1 MSANL
6 AKDPNRRS
14 EGGQLVL
21 SGHSLPAARDPYG
34 TLAGYPAIG
43 PETGTPG
50 RSYLDIV
57 LELWRI
63 VYKRKWLIL
72 GIAAVLLTIGTLR
85 TLIKV
90 PLYTATTRLQIDR
103 NVAKVVNSEGVI
115 PFEDVDFDF
124 MRTQFELLK
133 SRNMAERVVSSLTLG
148 DDPDL
153 LKPRQ
158 MSLLGLITGLF
169 SSTRDR
175 PVIDGSAASAAAV
188 GVVLGN
194 LMVQPVT
201 GSRLVDLSYADSS
214 PERAQRIANAYAD
227 AFISANLDK
236 RFQANAAAKTF
247 LEDKIQQLK
256 LRLEESEKKLLLF
269 AEDQQIVDVNDKA
282 SIAETNL
289 ASANAALGDLIAERT
304 KNELLWKQTES
315 GESIDLPQLLN
326 DKSII
331 ALRDKRKE
339 LAIEYQQKLQ
349 TFKPSYP
356 AMVQIK
362 NQLDEIDRQ
371 LANEAKTLKE
381 SLKGA
386 YEASLAQEN
395 ELRKRIETLRA
406 DVLDLQKRSI
416 QYNILKREVDTNR
429 ELYTSLL
436 QRYKEVDVAS
446 GVGANNVFV
455 VDRAGLPGRPSS
467 PNFFRALL
475 MSLALGL
482 GAGLAAAYLLE
493 RLDNKVRSV
502 KQLEAASGLPTLGV
516 IPNVTNV
523 EEQIA
528 DVRSALNEASRSLCT
543 ALQFVT
549 DQGLPRTITITSA
562 GPGEGK
568 SITSVAMAKHFA
580 SLGRK
585 VLLVD
590 ADLRNPSLHQ
600 KLNRDNSAGLSNY
613 LTGACSPP
621 QVMQKTEVPNLAFMA
636 SGPLP
641 PNAADLLGGPRVLSL
656 LSVGCEVFDLI
667 VIDGPPV
674 LGLADAPLLASAAS
688 ATVFVVAAGSG
699 RTAVIRGAL
708 KRLQLAR
715 ANLVG
720 TVLTKYDAKSVTY
733 GYGYG
738 AGHEYTYQYNYR
750 AQNPNNEPDAAA
762 QIPQLAD
769 LRQRLVKMA
778 DNT

>member
-1 MSANL
+1 MSTNV
-6 AKDPNRRS
+6 AKDPHGRP

-21 SGHSLPAARDPYG
+21 ASQYLPAPRDPYG
-34 TLAGYPAIG
+34 LLAGYPATDT
-43 PETGTPG
+43 ETPDH
-50 RSYLDIV
+50 SYLDII
-57 LELWRI
+57 LEIWRI

-72 GIAAVLLTIGTLR
+72 SIAAAFLTIGTLR
-85 TLIKV
+85 TLMKT
-90 PLYTATTRLQIDR
+90 PLYTATARLQIDR
-103 NVAKVVNSEGVI
+103 NVAKIVNTEGVLPI
-115 PFEDVDFDF
+115 ESGDSDF
-124 MRTQFELLK
+124 MRTQYELLK

-153 LKPRQ
+153 LKPREF
-158 MSLLGLITGLF
+158 SLLGLITGLF
-169 SSTRDR
+169 SS
-175 PVIDGSAASAAAV
+175 PNKPAIDGSAASAAAV
-188 GVVLGN
+188 GVVMGN
-194 LMVQPVT
+194 LAVQPVM
-201 GSRLVDLSYADSS
+201 GSSLVDLSYTDTS
-214 PERAQRIANAYAD
+214 PARAQRIANAYGD
-227 AFISANLDK
+227 AFMSANLDK
-236 RFQANAAAKTF
+236 RFQANASAKTF

-256 LRLEESEKKLLLF
+256 LRLEESEKKLLVF
-269 AEDQQIVDVNDKA
+269 AQDQQIVDVNDKA

-289 ASANAALGDLIAERT
+289 ASANAALGNLIAERT
-304 KNELLWKQTES
+304 KNEQLWKQAES

-326 DKSII
+326 DKSIEG
-331 ALRDKRKE
+331 LRAKRKE
-339 LAIEYQQKLQ
+339 LTIEYQQKLQ
-349 TFKPSYP
+349 IFKPDFP

-371 LANEAKTLKE
+371 LASEANTLRD
-381 SLKGA
+381 SMKGA
-386 YEASLAQEN
+386 YEASLAQEK
-395 ELRKRIETLRA
+395 EMRSRIETLKA

-446 GVGANNVFV
+446 GVGSNNVFV
-455 VDRAGLPGRPSS
+455 VDRAGLPGGPSS
-467 PNFFRALL
+467 PDLFRAIL

-482 GAGLAAAYLLE
+482 GAGLGIAYLIE

-502 KQLEAASGLPTLGV
+502 EQLEVASGLPTLGV
-516 IPNVTNV
+516 IPNVTHV
-523 EEQIA
+523 EEQLA
-528 DVRSALNEASRSLCT
+528 DVRSALNESFRSLCT
-543 ALQFVT
+543 SLQFAT
-549 DQGLPRTITITSA
+549 DDGLPRTITITSA
-562 GPGEGK
+562 GPAEGK
-568 SITSVAMAKHFA
+568 SLTSIAMAKHFA

-585 VLLVD
+585 VLLID

-600 KLNRDNSAGLSNY
+600 KLKGDNSAGLSNY

-621 QVMQKTEVPNLAFMA
+621 EVMQKTEIENLAFIA

-656 LSVGCEVFDLI
+656 LSIGCEVFDLI

-688 ATVFVVAAGSG
+688 ATIFVVAAGTA

-720 TVLTKYDAKSVTY
+720 TILTKYDAKSVTY

-738 AGHEYTYQYNYR
+738 ASSDHQYQYHYG
-750 AQNPNNEPDAAA
+750 AAKPKSEPAIE

-778 DNT
+778 DKT

>member
-1 MSANL
+1 M
-6 AKDPNRRS
+6 
-14 EGGQLVL
+14 
-21 SGHSLPAARDPYG
+21 
-34 TLAGYPAIG
+34 
-43 PETGTPG
+43 
-50 RSYLDIV
+50 
-57 LELWRI
+57 
-63 VYKRKWLIL
+63 
-72 GIAAVLLTIGTLR
+72 
-85 TLIKV
+85 KV
-90 PLYTATTRLQIDR
+90 PLYTATARLQIDR
-103 NVAKVVNSEGVI
+103 NVAKIMNTEGVL
-115 PFEDVDFDF
+115 PVENGDYDFL
-124 MRTQFELLK
+124 RTQYELLK

-153 LKPRQ
+153 LKPRE
-158 MSLLGLITGLF
+158 MSLLGLVTGLF
-169 SSTRDR
+169 SAKPDR
-175 PVIDGSAASAAAV
+175 SAIDGSAASGAAV
-188 GVVLGN
+188 GVVMGN
-194 LMVQPVT
+194 LLVQPVM
-201 GSRLVDLSYADSS
+201 GSSLVDLTYTDTS

-227 AFISANLDK
+227 AFMSANLDK
-236 RFQANAAAKTF
+236 RFQANASAKTF

-256 LRLEESEKKLLLF
+256 LRLEDSEKKLLVF
-269 AEDQQIVDVNDKA
+269 AQDQQIVDVNDKA

-289 ASANAALGDLIAERT
+289 ASANAALGNLIADRT
-304 KNELLWKQTES
+304 KNEQLWKQTEA
-315 GESIDLPQLLN
+315 GASIDLPQLLG
-326 DKSII
+326 DKSIE
-331 ALRDKRKE
+331 ALRAKRKE
-339 LAIEYQQKLQ
+339 LSVDYQQKLQ
-349 TFKPSYP
+349 TFKPDYP

-371 LANEAKTLKE
+371 IADEAKTLRD

-386 YEASLAQEN
+386 YEASLAQET
-395 ELRKRIETLRA
+395 EMRKRIETLKA

-455 VDRAGLPGRPSS
+455 VDRAGLPGGPSS
-467 PNFFRALL
+467 PNLFRAIL

-482 GAGLAAAYLLE
+482 GAGLGAAYLLE
-493 RLDNKVRSV
+493 RLDNKIRSAE
-502 KQLEAASGLPTLGV
+502 QLEIASGMPTLGV

-523 EEQIA
+523 EEQVA

-543 ALQFVT
+543 ALQFAT
-549 DQGLPRTITITSA
+549 DQGLPRTITITSS

-568 SITSVAMAKHFA
+568 SLTSIAMAKHFA

-590 ADLRNPSLHQ
+590 ADMRNPSLHQ
-600 KLNRDNSAGLSNY
+600 KLKGDNSAGLSNY

-621 QVMQKTEVPNLAFMA
+621 QVMQKTEVPNLAFIA

-667 VIDGPPV
+667 IIDGPPV

-688 ATVFVVAAGSG
+688 ATVFIVAAGTA

-715 ANLVG
+715 ANLIG
-720 TVLTKYDAKSVTY
+720 SVLTKYDAKSVTY

-738 AGHEYTYQYNYR
+738 GGHEYSYQYNYR
-750 AQNPNNEPDAAA
+750 AKNTEPEVPT

-769 LRQRLVKMA
+769 LRQRLINLT
-778 DNT
+778 DNV